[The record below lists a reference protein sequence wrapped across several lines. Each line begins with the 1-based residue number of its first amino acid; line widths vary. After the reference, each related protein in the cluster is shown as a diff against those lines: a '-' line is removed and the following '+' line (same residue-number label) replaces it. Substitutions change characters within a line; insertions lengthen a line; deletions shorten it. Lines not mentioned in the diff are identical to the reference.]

1 MSALLG
7 LIASPLGRAAA
18 LVLAVLAA
26 LGGLYLKGRME
37 GRAACLA
44 EGERDVLETISRAE
58 RARAGAAERDADPG
72 RLRED
77 DSFRRD

>member
-1 MSALLG
+1 MSVLLG
-7 LIASPLGRAAA
+7 LIASPLARGAA
-18 LVLAVLAA
+18 LVLVVLAA

-44 EGERDVLETISRAE
+44 EGERDVLETISRAD
-58 RARAGAAERDADPG
+58 RARAAAERDGDAG